1 MHKIINY
8 DLSLVSYLMN
18 INALRNAKFSHH
30 TPLTLPRVLLS
41 ESDIT
46 TLLEKNTNNIPP
58 VQAKITLYSELMLK
72 GEWKYNGD
80 SIRVS
85 DKGVL
90 LDGQNRLL
98 AAQKAGFRLESDI
111 VVGLPEDVFNTIDQ
125 GRVRQKGHLLA
136 RALGGSATQSEANNI
151 SKAVSKIM
159 KHDMGYSQQT
169 GSGRG
174 TNAKLLITP
183 DDIYDYVENNPTIL
197 DEVAY
202 VKDTFGSR
210 SLLPQST
217 ILYIYHLGSRF
228 DKEYTQ
234 KFLKK
239 VFLSSQLKEGETLHH
254 LNQALVWVKT
264 KQTKWSWAEVENTL
278 IKVWNSVGGSGLHAI
293 KHANNIKARDG
304 ESHINFNR
312 PSPESVREMLDY

>member
-1 MHKIINY
+1 MNNEK
-8 DLSLVSYLMN
+8 LVKN
-18 INALRNAKFSHH
+18 
-30 TPLTLPRVLLS
+30 
-41 ESDIT
+41 
-46 TLLEKNTNNIPP
+46 LLEMIIK
-58 VQAKITLYSELMLK
+58 AESKL
-72 GEWKYNGD
+72 
-80 SIRVS
+80 RVS

-98 AAQKAGFRLESDI
+98 
-111 VVGLPEDVFNTIDQ
+111 
-125 GRVRQKGHLLA
+125 
-136 RALGGSATQSEANNI
+136 ATQSEANNI

-239 VFLSSQLKEGETLHH
+239 VFLASQLKEGETLHH

-304 ESHINFNR
+304 ESYINFNR